1 VLLRRR
7 GCGGC
12 GLWGVRRDAF
22 GDAVAGVGCAI
33 GDIVG
38 RSGNTVGIV
47 GIVEGA
53 GTEVVTGN
61 TERDDLRRSWI
72 EVLGAPFRP
81 LRTLIFL
88 GGLVFRGRGRNDR
101 IGGVSN
107 SRSLLLLLGIAGK
120 CQSRNS

>member
-1 VLLRRR
+1 M
-7 GCGGC
+7 C
-12 GLWGVRRDAF
+12 GLWGVRRGAF
-22 GDAVAGVGCAI
+22 GDVVAGVGRFGV

-38 RSGNTVGIV
+38 RVGNTVGRIG

-53 GTEVVTGN
+53 GLEVVTGN
-61 TERDDLRRSWI
+61 TERDDLRRCWI

-81 LRTLIFL
+81 LRTLIIL
-88 GGLVFRGRGRNDR
+88 GGLVFRGRGRSDR

>member
-1 VLLRRR
+1 V
-7 GCGGC
+7 C
-12 GLWGVRRDAF
+12 GLWGVRRGVF
-22 GDAVAGVGCAI
+22 GDVVAGVGWFAV

-38 RSGNTVGIV
+38 RSGGTVGIV

-88 GGLVFRGRGRNDR
+88 GGLVFRGRGRSDR

-120 CQSRNS
+120 CQCRNS